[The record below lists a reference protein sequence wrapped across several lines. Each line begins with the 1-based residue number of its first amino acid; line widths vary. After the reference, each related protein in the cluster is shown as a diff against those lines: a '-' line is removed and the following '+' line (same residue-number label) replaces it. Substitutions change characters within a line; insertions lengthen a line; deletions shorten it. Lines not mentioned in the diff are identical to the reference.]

1 MRINPFRHAL
11 VVAALSMA
19 SGMPALGQRTQI
31 AVRPGSGLILT
42 RDRGYRHKPREL
54 DPVARA
60 KHAAKMRR
68 RYARWFNG
76 ICFNPCISARE
87 TVRIL
92 GGIK

>member
-19 SGMPALGQRTQI
+19 AGMPALGQRTQI